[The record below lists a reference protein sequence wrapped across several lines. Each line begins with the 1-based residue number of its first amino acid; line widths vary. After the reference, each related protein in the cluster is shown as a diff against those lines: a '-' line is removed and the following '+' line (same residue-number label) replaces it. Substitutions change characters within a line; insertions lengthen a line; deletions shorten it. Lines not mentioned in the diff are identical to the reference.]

1 MAREPRGAGPAGGL
15 LFVAVLLFVGYLLVE
30 AIAGLVQWVL
40 GAALLVVVV
49 VLVVTVLRRR

>member
-1 MAREPRGAGPAGGL
+1 MAEPRGAGRAGGL
-15 LFVAVLLFVGYLLVE
+15 LFIAVLLFVGYLLVE

-49 VLVVTVLRRR
+49 LLVVAVLRRR